1 MSFNFFG
8 GKSKTGKPGNFRE
21 MAGKCREISWIL
33 GLAEVF
39 QFFLD
44 FLPVL
49 ILFIQETKKFPG
61 ISRNFQETKKYPGIS
76 LRVVGFHRTPD
87 QNSSQ
92 FAN

>member
-1 MSFNFFG
+1 MSFNFLG

-33 GLAEVF
+33 GLAEMF

-49 ILFIQETKKFPG
+49 ILFIQETKKFP
-61 ISRNFQETKKYPGIS
+61 RNFPEFPGIS
-76 LRVVGFHRTPD
+76 KKPRNIPEFL
-87 QNSSQ
+87 
-92 FAN
+92 